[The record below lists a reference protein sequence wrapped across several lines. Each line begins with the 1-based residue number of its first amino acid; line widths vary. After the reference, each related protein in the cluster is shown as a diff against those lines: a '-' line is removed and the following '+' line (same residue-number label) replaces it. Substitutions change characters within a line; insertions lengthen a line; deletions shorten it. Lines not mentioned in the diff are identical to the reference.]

1 MTETIFQRVTRQI
14 VESIEAGAAEFHMP
28 RHGGGSA
35 LSCPRNAISGRAYRG
50 VNILSLWLGARSA
63 GFDCGEWATYRQWSE
78 RGGQVRKGERGC
90 PVVFWKRQGPIDE
103 AEDSQSNGARFIARA
118 YTVFNVAQ
126 VDGWSSEPAPV
137 LSEEERLPAV
147 DAAFAATEAKIE
159 HGAQS
164 ASYSPLDDCIRM
176 PTFGRFRDADAY
188 YAVLA
193 HEVTHW
199 TGAKHRLDRQLT
211 GRFGS
216 AAYAME
222 ELVAELGAAFTC
234 ARLGISGEPR
244 PDHAAYLAS
253 WLRVLRGDP
262 RAIFTAAGK
271 AQEAVDYAF
280 DPASVQSDN

>member
-1 MTETIFQRVTRQI
+1 MTNTIFQRITRQI
-14 VESIEAGAAEFHMP
+14 IEGIETGAAEFHMP
-28 RHGGGSA
+28 WHGPGTA
-35 LSCPRNAISGRAYRG
+35 LSCPRNAVSGRAYRG

-63 GFDCGEWATYRQWSE
+63 GFDSGEWATYRQWSD

-90 PVVFWKRQGPIDE
+90 PVVFWQRRSPTEDAVEGQGSS
-103 AEDSQSNGARFIARA
+103 AGFIARA

-126 VDGWSSEPAPV
+126 VDGGSSEPAQA

-147 DAAFAATEAKIE
+147 DATFASTAAKIE
-159 HGAQS
+159 HGAPS
-164 ASYSPLDDCIRM
+164 ASYSPQDDCIRM
-176 PTFGRFRDADAY
+176 PDFSRFRDTDAY

-199 TGAKHRLDRQLT
+199 TGAKHRLNRQLA

-216 AAYAME
+216 SAYAME

-234 ARLGISGEPR
+234 AHLGISNEPR
-244 PDHAAYLAS
+244 LDHAAYIAS
-253 WLRVLRGDP
+253 WLRVLRDDP

-280 DPASVQSDN
+280 GPAP